1 MLFSWEKLAGIFTF
15 SYFRY
20 LGWWFAI
27 TPIAISII
35 SAFKENNYLNIQSI
49 SLPFSWEILWF
60 SSFFYVLGYVVF
72 LFSCPNFIKKYKN
85 LQNYEKLMFP
95 KDHILEEW
103 IYFIKKFRTL
113 EQFSSNV
120 GIRPLLKRKMVLVPE
135 GTRIGTG
142 SLLQIIDEKCLKQTP
157 ILESYYEAAGIYL
170 DSDEYRYIFCTF
182 EVAKYR
188 EFSEETAFK
197 KYYVYLSEVYE
208 KINIKIK
215 IIISILLWVSFF
227 FFLIILAQNIYHALI
242 YIYSDFREHFLIKR
256 W

>member
-1 MLFSWEKLAGIFTF
+1 MFFSWEKLAEIFTF

-27 TPIAISII
+27 TPVAISVI

-60 SSFFYVLGYVVF
+60 SSFFYVLGYIVF

-95 KDHILEEW
+95 RDHILEEW
-103 IYFIKKFRTL
+103 LYFIKNFKTI
-113 EQFSSNV
+113 ESFSSNI
-120 GIRPLLKRKMVLVPE
+120 GIRPLMERKMVLVPE
-135 GTRIGTG
+135 GTRIKTG
-142 SLLQIIDEKCLKQTP
+142 ALLQIIDGKGMKQTP
-157 ILESYYEAAGIYL
+157 IVESYYEAAGIYL
-170 DSDEYRYIFCTF
+170 KSEQHRYIFCTF
-182 EVAKYR
+182 EVAKYS

-208 KINIKIK
+208 KVNREIKM
-215 IIISILLWVSFF
+215 IISIFLWVSFF
-227 FFLIILAQNIYHALI
+227 LFIIILVQNIYHALI
-242 YIYSDFREHFLIKR
+242 YIYSDFREHFF
-256 W
+256 